1 MTIMIAAA
9 LSAMRER
16 SGARQVIAAPYTA
29 GDLAD
34 FRAIIDQGQGG
45 ARGLQ
50 SITRRGALRAIDAMI
65 IRDPQRLGQ
74 MITRSKISHREEANV
89 IMDLVAYANS
99 RR

>member
-1 MTIMIAAA
+1 MIANA

-16 SGARQVIAAPYTA
+16 TGARKVIATPYTDA
-29 GDLAD
+29 DLSD

-50 SITRRGALRAIDAMI
+50 ATTRVRALRAIDALI

-74 MITRSKISHREEANV
+74 MITRSKISHRDESHV
-89 IMDLVAYANS
+89 IMDLVAYANG

>member
-1 MTIMIAAA
+1 MIATA

-16 SGARQVIAAPYTA
+16 TGARRVIDAPYTTD
-29 GDLAD
+29 DLAD

-50 SITRRGALRAIDAMI
+50 ATTRLRALRAIDAMI

-74 MITRSKISHREEANV
+74 MITRSKISHQDEENV
-89 IMDLVAYANS
+89 IMDLVTYANS